1 MLNSTQNRLNTFSS
15 TFRHQIKII
24 SNCKMG
30 IQCFDRCIKTVH
42 SILQKKVCP
51 KSEDSDARFELNDIR
66 YGLHFCSSAFRNPLK
81 RYDEFKPLNLKF
93 SVKSIDPASSFE
105 TFTSALSW
113 KINQNYNE
121 CCHSADV
128 LMWLCGILASK
139 VTRSNYIFGNE
150 ISCTEERRDCTE
162 KMHIFIECMECFI
175 ITRCIRMQMKST
187 KAFVE

>member
-1 MLNSTQNRLNTFSS
+1 MFRPMHKNCSFDILKKCLPEIGRFGFEVRTKWYSIWVTFLLV
-15 TFRHQIKII
+15 
-24 SNCKMG
+24 
-30 IQCFDRCIKTVH
+30 CI
-42 SILQKKVCP
+42 P
-51 KSEDSDARFELNDIR
+51 KSIEKIR
-66 YGLHFCSSAFRNPLK
+66 WVQYPLS
-81 RYDEFKPLNLKF
+81 LKF

-113 KINQNYNE
+113 KIEINQNYND
-121 CCHSADV
+121 CCHSAGV
-128 LMWLCGILASK
+128 LMWCCGILASK